1 MANPS
6 SAPSS
11 PASTTIEAVE
21 RTILELRAEIDD
33 PKTAPADRERLTGL
47 MKRLEKEVANRKKE
61 MEAEAAHKKL
71 TKPKSPA
78 KAKGGSSDKMKG
90 KKRAKA
96 GASPRSSSGGKGKG
110 KEPRGRSR
118 SPSPRPPGVAPTPRK
133 SSSPARRARE
143 KSPLPPAQFPD
154 DPATTVVPLPGP
166 LLIPIEEMP
175 APPPKKKSSS
185 PKGAKKAPRKN
196 PNPKKREEG
205 KGKERTG
212 GTKPPSKKEQKQLK
226 KYAGKV
232 PRNTTAAG
240 SGGIKKTHRFKPGTV
255 ALREI
260 RRYQKSSEML
270 IRKLPFQRLV
280 REIAIDF
287 KTDLRFQAA
296 AVEALQDAAE
306 SYLVGLFEDGNLCA
320 IHAKRVTIMPKDIHL
335 ARRIRGEYA

>member
-47 MKRLEKEVANRKKE
+47 MKRLEKEVTNRKKE
-61 MEAEAAHKKL
+61 MEAEAAHKRL

-110 KEPRGRSR
+110 KAARGRSR

-143 KSPLPPAQFPD
+143 KSPLPPAQFPAV
-154 DPATTVVPLPGP
+154 DPTTVVPLPGP
-166 LLIPIEEMP
+166 LLIPIEDNP
-175 APPPKKKSSS
+175 PPPPKKKSSS
-185 PKGAKKAPRKN
+185 PMAKGGKAPRKQAA
-196 PNPKKREEG
+196 PKK
-205 KGKERTG
+205 KVP
-212 GTKPPSKKEQKQLK
+212 KPPSKKERALYK
-226 KYAGKV
+226 KTAGKV
-232 PRNTTAAG
+232 PRNTTTAAG
-240 SGGIKKTHRFKPGTV
+240 KGGIKKTHRFKPGTV

-296 AVEALQDAAE
+296 AVEALQDASE